1 MTRKAYL
8 KRIISTSLI
17 ISLILTLTA
26 CSSNKKSAEPSTNSS
41 SNNQQQ
47 SAPAPSKNQTS
58 KTEDNSSKT
67 TSTTNT
73 TNTETV
79 DPTVPKF
86 NKTET
91 TSSPKFNTPW
101 KVYGT
106 VQASIEG
113 KGDTASEEGIGKI
126 IVKDGSGK
134 MYSYEIADNKKQNSP
149 KYVQWWDDKN
159 LLVVIGMGYGTV
171 SQGGSLYNLNIAT
184 GKVSLAYKAEDK
196 QNVTA
201 VTKVKSKDGNYDL
214 YIKMLVYEDDNFTK
228 SHYEE
233 FTIPYSKLTMLK

>member
-1 MTRKAYL
+1 MIRKAYL

-17 ISLILTLTA
+17 ITLIATLTA
-26 CSSNKKSAEPSTNSS
+26 CSNNKKSAELSTNSS

-47 SAPAPSKNQTS
+47 SAPASSNNQTN
-58 KTEDNSSKT
+58 KTENSS
-67 TSTTNT
+67 SNT

-79 DPTVPKF
+79 DPTIPKF

-91 TSSPKFNTPW
+91 TSNPKFSTPW
-101 KVYGT
+101 KTYGT
-106 VQASIEG
+106 VQACIEG

-126 IVKDGSGK
+126 IVKDSTGK

-149 KYVQWWDDKN
+149 KYIQWWDDKN

-171 SQGGSLYNLNIAT
+171 SQGGSLYSLNIAT
-184 GKVSLAYKAEDK
+184 GKVSLVYKAEDK

-201 VTKVKSKDGNYDL
+201 VTKVKNKDGNYDL

-233 FTIPYSKLTMLK
+233 FTKPYSQLTMLK